1 MQAANKH
8 MPAETTNCRVG
19 NCPAETSHYR
29 GQDLRQVRDSGTSQ
43 LRDKASRQQQ
53 LEDSIL
59 WLIGKNDDS
68 ENHTD
73 KININD
79 IKKNARKRAE
89 FYIPDRWIGKIIDYI
104 EI

>member
-53 LEDSIL
+53 YSTLNGFL
-59 WLIGKNDDS
+59 HMKNIDVYVTVS
-68 ENHTD
+68 NS
-73 KININD
+73 KMLSKD
-79 IKKNARKRAE
+79 ISTE
-89 FYIPDRWIGKIIDYI
+89 FRGRGDVIY
-104 EI
+104 